1 MTVVTFTFSLWPI
14 SPLGRVSFLD
24 SKPITL
30 MAALVRAVLPT
41 SQNPAVFDDAD
52 DSFED
57 SVEELES
64 FASATSF
71 VFQPG
76 SAEIIIGAS
85 EAAVLLQAGP
95 HSNH

>member
-1 MTVVTFTFSLWPI
+1 
-14 SPLGRVSFLD
+14 
-24 SKPITL
+24 
-30 MAALVRAVLPT
+30 MAALVRAVLPV
-41 SQNPAVFDDAD
+41 SQNPAVAFDDAD

-76 SAEIIIGAS
+76 SAEIIIGAA
-85 EAAVLLQAGP
+85 EAAVLLQAGS
-95 HSNH
+95 HSNHKYILLRPLAVSLQLSFR

>member
-1 MTVVTFTFSLWPI
+1 
-14 SPLGRVSFLD
+14 
-24 SKPITL
+24 
-30 MAALVRAVLPT
+30 MAALVRAVLPV
-41 SQNPAVFDDAD
+41 SQSIPAAAFDDAD

-76 SAEIIIGAS
+76 SAEIVIGAA
-85 EAAVLLQAGP
+85 EAAVLLQAGS
-95 HSNH
+95 HSNHKCALIYLVPTSCSFSSTFDYI